1 MRVLAFD
8 ISSKTGFAVIEDG
21 KLISYGLIKPSKI
34 YNPEEID
41 DINAVRNACKISSN
55 LMDKIAEV
63 VPDKVFA
70 EQTNAGRFRSSQK
83 ELEFIHF
90 AFLYD
95 IIKNFQN
102 YIPNL
107 AYVDTS
113 KWRSILQIKLTKEQR
128 KHNKDVKLKTKR
140 GKITPKH
147 LVVTWANE
155 KYGLQLLK
163 KDHDIADA
171 IAIATFGYH
180 TSVKQKVQSD
190 AIEKIIE

>member
-21 KLISYGLIKPSKI
+21 KLISHGLIKPEKI
-34 YNPEEID
+34 HTEELQ
-41 DINAVRNACKISSN
+41 DIVAVRNACHISTN
-55 LMDKIAEV
+55 LMDKIEQAA
-63 VPDKVFA
+63 PDKVFV
-70 EQTNAGRFRSSQK
+70 EQTNSGRFRTSQK

-95 IIKNFQN
+95 IMKNFKQI
-102 YIPNL
+102 IPNL

-113 KWRSILQIKLTKEQR
+113 KWRSVLQIKLSKDQR
-128 KHNKDVKLKTKR
+128 KHNKEVKLKTKR

-147 LVVTWANE
+147 LVVAWANAT
-155 KYGLQLLK
+155 YGLSLLK

-171 IAIATFGYH
+171 IAIATFGYQQSLKQSLK
-180 TSVKQKVQSD
+180 TSSID
-190 AIEKIIE
+190 AILE